1 MRTVRYYPH
10 FSRISYLPVHKRID
24 RALFESLA
32 CTVRAPGGTF
42 GRREKYVGDKQV
54 WNRSRARGV
63 AQYIKR
69 LDCQTS
75 FNVSP
80 PISYLRP
87 RSFEMSSS
95 ATTGFEVGS
104 LPPKAPSIDVYDAK
118 VAANEASDD
127 VAAAYAG
134 QLEGENAWTRKE
146 QVRLRWKIDLRL
158 IAILWFNV
166 TLGAIDKVT
175 TATGAVYGMLDD
187 CNLTGNRY
195 SWVGSI
201 FCVSQLG
208 HVAQHSSD

>member
-1 MRTVRYYPH
+1 
-10 FSRISYLPVHKRID
+10 
-24 RALFESLA
+24 
-32 CTVRAPGGTF
+32 
-42 GRREKYVGDKQV
+42 
-54 WNRSRARGV
+54 
-63 AQYIKR
+63 
-69 LDCQTS
+69 
-75 FNVSP
+75 
-80 PISYLRP
+80 
-87 RSFEMSSS
+87 MSSS
-95 ATTGFEVGS
+95 ATTALDVGP
-104 LPPKAPSIDVYDAK
+104 LPPKTPSVDVYDTK
-118 VAANEASDD
+118 IAANEASDD

-195 SWVGSI
+195 SWVGSV
-201 FCVSQLG
+201 FYVSQLG